1 MDLFGDLRINM
12 PSKNKLKGNRLEQQV
27 AKDLREK
34 GFKFAKTARYTSQL
48 ADDCKIDITGV
59 PFLIQA
65 KSGYNYPRLKYETLF
80 RENQELIK
88 LHYPEKHVVHKLPYV
103 LINKLNRVKGGARS
117 QPEMNQVTISYDF
130 FLELLSHYKTDNPE
144 I

>member
-1 MDLFGDLRINM
+1 M
-12 PSKNKLKGNRLEQQV
+12 PHPNKTKGNRLEQQI
-27 AKDLREK
+27 AKDLRER

-65 KSGYNYPRLKYETLF
+65 KSGYNKPRLKYEELF
-80 RENQELIK
+80 YENQELIK
-88 LHYPEKHVVHKLPYV
+88 KHYPDKHPVHKLPYV
-103 LINKLNRVKGGARS
+103 LINKLNRVVGGKKS
-117 QPEMNQVTISYDF
+117 QPEMNQVTINYDF
-130 FLELLSHYKTDNPE
+130 FMELLSHYKTDNPE

>member
-1 MDLFGDLRINM
+1 M
-12 PSKNKLKGNRLEQQV
+12 PHPNKTKGNRLEQQV

-34 GFKFAKTARYTSQL
+34 GFKFAKTARYTSKL

-65 KSGYNYPRLKYETLF
+65 KSGYNSPRLKFEVLF
-80 RENQELIK
+80 RECQGLIK
-88 LHYPEKHVVHKLPYV
+88 EHYPEKHIVHKLPYV
-103 LINKLNRVKGGARS
+103 LINKLNRTVGGKVS

-130 FLELLSHYKTDNPE
+130 FMELLSHYKTDNPE